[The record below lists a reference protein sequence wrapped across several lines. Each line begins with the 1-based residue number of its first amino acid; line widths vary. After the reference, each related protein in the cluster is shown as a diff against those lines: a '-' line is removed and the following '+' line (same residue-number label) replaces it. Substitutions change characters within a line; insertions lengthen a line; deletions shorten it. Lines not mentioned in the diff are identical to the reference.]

1 MHVLLVED
9 DPLIAQGLVAGL
21 ELQGFTLD
29 HMAHARAAEQ
39 ALQLGHFDVMILD
52 LGLPDEDGLQLLT
65 RLRSQGKDLPV
76 LILSARDTVL
86 QRVAGLQAG
95 ADDYLLKPFDL
106 RELAAR
112 LHSLQRRASGRSVNP
127 VRHGA
132 LQYDP
137 STRVALL
144 DGRPVELTRREHAL
158 LEALLR
164 NPGRIL
170 SGEQLKNALYGISE
184 EVESNALNVHIHHLR
199 RKLGNRIIET
209 VRGLGYRL
217 GDAEGCE
224 S

>member
-39 ALQLGHFDVMILD
+39 ALQLGHFDAMILD

-65 RLRSQGKDLPV
+65 RIRSQGKDLPV

-112 LHSLQRRASGRSVNP
+112 LHSLLRRSSGRSSNLIEH
-127 VRHGA
+127 HG
-132 LQYDP
+132 LTFDP
-137 STRVALL
+137 SSQAVQLHGGIGVTDEYIVSHYFKKLTQLEVAFGDTL
-144 DGRPVELTRREHAL
+144 
-158 LEALLR
+158 
-164 NPGRIL
+164 
-170 SGEQLKNALYGISE
+170 
-184 EVESNALNVHIHHLR
+184 HHLGEVSAR
-199 RKLGNRIIET
+199 MQDTAG
-209 VRGLGYRL
+209 VF
-217 GDAEGCE
+217 A
-224 S
+224 